1 MSILKEQLLEINRLY
16 TENEQIYH
24 DIAQHYGLSD
34 SVHWILYMLYE
45 SEDGVSQ
52 TELCEAW
59 HLSKQT
65 VNSAISA
72 MIQKG
77 LVSLESVPGTKN
89 RKNIVL
95 TEKGHQLSSKVIG
108 EMQEIERSALS
119 RIPEEER
126 ELFIAVFRKNNQ
138 YMREEYEKK
147 LHENQAI

>member
-24 DIAQHYGLSD
+24 DLAQHYGLSD
-34 SVHWILYMLYE
+34 SIHWILYMLYE
-45 SEDGVSQ
+45 SETGVSQ

-65 VNSAISA
+65 VNSAVSA
-72 MIQKG
+72 MIQRG
-77 LVSLESVPGTKN
+77 WVSLEIIPGTKN

-95 TEKGHQLSSKVIG
+95 TEKGRQFSSKVIG
-108 EMQEIERSALS
+108 EMQEIEENAFS

-126 ELFIAVFRKNNQ
+126 ELFITVFRKNNQ

-147 LHENQAI
+147 LNEDQVI